1 MHSSTATYRNELP
14 QLKDGIFITDGG
26 LETVLVFQKQI
37 DLPLFAA
44 FDLLNSDAGI
54 ETLRE
59 YYLPYID
66 LALNNRTGLILDTPT
81 WRASA
86 GWGEKLGYTAEQ
98 VRQFNQ
104 LSVEILNQLRDRH
117 ARPGSP
123 MVINGVVGPQDDGYN
138 PASKMDAA
146 TAEAYHQRQIDAFA
160 ETAADMVSAITM
172 TYVDEAVGVAR
183 AAKRVNLP
191 SVISFTVETDGRLPD
206 ETALGDAIAQVDEAT
221 SGDVAYYMINC
232 AHPSH
237 FDRVLDSGDTWTDRI
252 RGVRANASCKSH
264 AELDEAVE
272 LDDGDPTAFG
282 RLYVDLRRQLRNLT
296 VVGGCCGTDHRHIGE
311 VCRHLA

>member
-1 MHSSTATYRNELP
+1 MQTSTATYRHELP

-54 ETLRE
+54 ETIKE
-59 YYLPYID
+59 YYLPYIE
-66 LALNNRTGLILDTPT
+66 LALDNRTGLILDTPT
-81 WRASA
+81 WRASP
-86 GWGEKLGYTAEQ
+86 GWGEKLGYTSEQ

-104 LSVEILNQLRDRH
+104 LSVAILTQLRDRH
-117 ARPGSP
+117 SVSSSP
-123 MVINGVVGPQDDGYN
+123 MVINGVIGPQDDGYN
-138 PASKMDAA
+138 PSSTMDAA
-146 TAEAYHQRQIDAFA
+146 AAQAYHRRQIDAFA
-160 ETAADMVSAITM
+160 ETAADMVSAVTM

-183 AAKRVNLP
+183 AAKNAGIP
-191 SVISFTVETDGRLPD
+191 AAISFTVETDGRLPD
-206 ETALGDAIAQVDEAT
+206 GTDLREAIAKVDDAT

-237 FDRVLDSGDTWTDRI
+237 FDRVLDSGEEWTDRI
-252 RGVRANASCKSH
+252 RGIRANASCKSH
-264 AELDEAVE
+264 AELDESEE

-282 RLYVDLRRQLRNLT
+282 QLYVGLRRQLRNLT

-311 VCRHLA
+311 VCKHLA